1 MSPKRAILLRC
12 EEKIAGN
19 HEDMDA
25 GAEFGKYNRLVGQN
39 QAYADIADFVRDLRD
54 EEDEDMELEELPEAS

>member
-19 HEDMDA
+19 HESMDA
-25 GAEFGKYNRLVGQN
+25 GLEFGKYNKMVGQN
-39 QAYADIADFVRDLRD
+39 DAYADIRDFVKDLHD
-54 EEDEDMELEELPEAS
+54 DEDDEMELEDLPEA

>member
-19 HEDMDA
+19 HESMDA
-25 GAEFGKYNRLVGQN
+25 GLEVVKYNRMVGQN
-39 QAYADIADFVRDLRD
+39 DAYADIADFVKELHDDDDD
-54 EEDEDMELEELPEAS
+54 EIELEDLPEA